1 MRAQRGRG
9 RRGGAAEAGA
19 RTRLTLAR
27 WRRRLLCFVRR
38 GEKLTLPPAPL
49 GGSGAVPGRRRCR
62 RLPVRNAGRGGS
74 AARGLGGWF
83 EWSRGAEGGGGHWR
97 PEQGWGTAA
106 PEGQEARPAPRA
118 RGKPQCSEAAAAI
131 ASARAGGVGARAAWR
146 PRDPRA
152 RSRQGRGTKL
162 AAPLA
167 GQGSLR
173 RLQQ

>member
-1 MRAQRGRG
+1 MRK
-9 RRGGAAEAGA
+9 
-19 RTRLTLAR
+19 
-27 WRRRLLCFVRR
+27 

-49 GGSGAVPGRRRCR
+49 GGAGAVPGRRRCR

-118 RGKPQCSEAAAAI
+118 RGKPQCSEAAAAT
-131 ASARAGGVGARAAWR
+131 ASAGGWGGGPGRVEAAR
-146 PRDPRA
+146 PPRA
-152 RSRQGRGTKL
+152 LSPGSRDKACCPLGGPGVSAAAATIAGLRGFSGYVVKGPNRIL
-162 AAPLA
+162 PFREAVIAAP
-167 GQGSLR
+167 
-173 RLQQ
+173 